1 MKSITI
7 KGSERESVGKVAT
20 KALRNAGAVP
30 CVIYGGN
37 QPVHFSADE
46 RAFKNLVYTP
56 NAHTVVIELG
66 DKSFNAVLQDIQVH
80 PVSDKILHID
90 FFQLFDNKE
99 ITMEVPVKITGVSPG
114 VLLGGD
120 LRLNTRRLKVKALP
134 KNLPDFVEA
143 NISELQ
149 MGNKLY
155 ITKLVSDSYKLLHPD
170 NTVVAQVRISRA
182 AMKAAQEAAKAAKAP
197 AKGKRKNNSIQL
209 FFKSIS
215 FTTGAFFIYR
225 HKKTVQLERFF
236 YSLNYIRFR
245 IVKFQQSD

>member
-30 CVIYGGN
+30 CVLYGGN
-37 QPVHFSADE
+37 QAVHFSADE
-46 RAFKNLVYTP
+46 KAFKTLVYTP

-66 DKSFNAVLQDIQVH
+66 EGKSFNAILQDIQVH

-90 FFQLFDNKE
+90 FFQLFDDKE
-99 ITMEVPVKITGVSPG
+99 ITMEVPVKVVGTSKG
-114 VLLGGD
+114 VLAGGV
-120 LRLNTRRLKVKALP
+120 LRLNTRKLKVKALP
-134 KNLPDFVEA
+134 ANLPDFIEA
-143 NISELQ
+143 DITPLE

-155 ITKLVSDSYKLLHPD
+155 VTKLVSDKYKLIHPD

-197 AKGKRKNNSIQL
+197 AGK
-209 FFKSIS
+209 
-215 FTTGAFFIYR
+215 
-225 HKKTVQLERFF
+225 KK
-236 YSLNYIRFR
+236 
-245 IVKFQQSD
+245 K

>member
-30 CVIYGGN
+30 CVLYGGN
-37 QPVHFSADE
+37 QPVHFSAE
-46 RAFKNLVYTP
+46 EKAFKNLVYTP
-56 NAHTVVIELG
+56 NAHTVVIELEG
-66 DKSFNAVLQDIQVH
+66 KSFNAVLQDIQVH

-90 FFQLFDNKE
+90 FFQLFDDKE

-155 ITKLVSDSYKLLHPD
+155 VTKLVVDNYKLLHPD
-170 NTVVAQVRISRA
+170 NTVVCQVKISRA

-197 AKGKRKNNSIQL
+197 AKGK
-209 FFKSIS
+209 
-215 FTTGAFFIYR
+215 
-225 HKKTVQLERFF
+225 KK
-236 YSLNYIRFR
+236 
-245 IVKFQQSD
+245 